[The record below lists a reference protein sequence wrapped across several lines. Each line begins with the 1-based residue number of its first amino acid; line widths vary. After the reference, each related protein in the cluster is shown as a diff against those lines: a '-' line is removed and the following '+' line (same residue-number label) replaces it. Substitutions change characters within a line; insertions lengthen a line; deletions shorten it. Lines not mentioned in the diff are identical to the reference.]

1 MIKEKVKIGGKKQ
14 KQKSTEVKDY
24 IRKECHK
31 IMTLLL
37 TSINLKKKRKLK
49 QKKRNSKKK
58 EFMKQRINLRQS

>member
-14 KQKSTEVKDY
+14 KQKSTEVKAY

>member
-14 KQKSTEVKDY
+14 KQKSAEVKAY

-31 IMTLLL
+31 IMTLPL
-37 TSINLKKKRKLK
+37 TFINLKKKRKLK